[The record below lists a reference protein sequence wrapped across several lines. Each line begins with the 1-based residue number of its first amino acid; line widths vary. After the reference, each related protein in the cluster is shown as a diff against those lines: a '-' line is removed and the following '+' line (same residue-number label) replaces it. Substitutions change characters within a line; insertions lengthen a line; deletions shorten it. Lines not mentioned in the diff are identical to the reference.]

1 MPLQTTKQIHSRGNY
16 QRIVRQCDCTGHLFS
31 LSSAKRQCWLA
42 SIVFKRWWLVFAGN
56 LSRVAQGTWQK
67 EVSVSVF
74 VSEQRD
80 NGESIFQRSVGFC
93 VCVSLGH
100 CTWLISL
107 FFRGVKSACSLP
119 EFYFF
124 FSLPSFIVKSGE
136 WPLPVSRYEKFM
148 VSSLFEPLCQHLKI
162 LYFTLA
168 PLWWSMINKLQKPP
182 ALSGNTLGLANK

>member
-1 MPLQTTKQIHSRGNY
+1 MPLQATKQIHSCGNY

-31 LSSAKRQCWLA
+31 LSCPKRQRWLA
-42 SIVFKRWWLVFAGN
+42 SIVFKRWWLLVFAGN
-56 LSRVAQGTWQK
+56 LSRVAQGTRQK

-74 VSEQRD
+74 VSKLRD
-80 NGESIFQRSVGFC
+80 NGESIFQCSVGFC
-93 VCVSLGH
+93 VCVSLGR

-119 EFYFF
+119 EILFF
-124 FSLPSFIVKSGE
+124 LPSFIVKSGE

-182 ALSGNTLGLANK
+182 ALAGNTLGLANK

>member
-1 MPLQTTKQIHSRGNY
+1 MPLQTTKQIHSCGNY

-31 LSSAKRQCWLA
+31 LLSPKRQRWLA
-42 SIVFKRWWLVFAGN
+42 SIVFKRWWLLVFAGN
-56 LSRVAQGTWQK
+56 LSGVAQGTRQK

-74 VSEQRD
+74 VSKQRD
-80 NGESIFQRSVGFC
+80 NEESICQRSVGFC
-93 VCVSLGH
+93 VCVSLGR

-119 EFYFF
+119 EILFF
-124 FSLPSFIVKSGE
+124 LPSFIVKSGE

-168 PLWWSMINKLQKPP
+168 PLWWSVINKLQKPP
-182 ALSGNTLGLANK
+182 ALAWQHFGIGK